1 MQEYV
6 LGFMFDERKEFV
18 ALIRKNRPEGQ
29 RDKLNGIGGKIE
41 EGEQML
47 SAMRREF
54 YEETTIDYDGW
65 RYLGYFGNDFFRVH
79 FFRAF
84 TDAVYYVKSATDE
97 KVEIYRVNRINDIEK
112 LMKNL
117 KWLIPLCLDESI
129 IATVKIDLEK

>member
-6 LGFMFDERKEFV
+6 LGFMFDEKKEYV
-18 ALIRKNRPEGQ
+18 ALIKKNRPEWLK
-29 RDKLNGIGGKIE
+29 DKLNGIGGKVE
-41 EGEQML
+41 EGEGIPE
-47 SAMRREF
+47 AMRREF

-84 TDAVYYVKSATDE
+84 TDALFHVKSPTDE
-97 KVEIYRVNRINDIEK
+97 KVEIYCVAKIGLLPIV
-112 LMKNL
+112 KNL

-129 IATVKIDLEK
+129 VATVKIDLEK